1 MARVSLVRLGGRV
14 AYTRALALQRELARR
29 RRGNEAGN
37 SVLVLEHSPVFT
49 LGKLQDSA
57 SNVLSARDEIASAGA
72 TVVQSDR
79 GGNVTFHGPGQVVV
93 SSAKNYRLAA
103 QLSSAYANLPH
114 LLARRRGVVLALVR
128 CRESRVVESGA
139 WVAAVARLESRLLGL
154 R

>member
-93 SSAKNYRLAA
+93 SSNANAA
-103 QLSSAYANLPH
+103 SWRPRA
-114 LLARRRGVVLALVR
+114 ARRANFPSDGR
-128 CRESRVVESGA
+128 RVCQPD
-139 WVAAVARLESRLLGL
+139 AVHSLD
-154 R
+154 

>member
-57 SNVLSARDEIASAGA
+57 SNVLSARA
-72 TVVQSDR
+72 TRSR
-79 GGNVTFHGPGQVVV
+79 AP
-93 SSAKNYRLAA
+93 
-103 QLSSAYANLPH
+103 
-114 LLARRRGVVLALVR
+114 ARRW
-128 CRESRVVESGA
+128 CSPT
-139 WVAAVARLESRLLGL
+139 VAGM
-154 R
+154 

>member
-1 MARVSLVRLGGRV
+1 MLPFS
-14 AYTRALALQRELARR
+14 ALPYREFYYRC
-29 RRGNEAGN
+29 
-37 SVLVLEHSPVFT
+37 SWPQQH
-49 LGKLQDSA
+49 
-57 SNVLSARDEIASAGA
+57 IA
-72 TVVQSDR
+72 
-79 GGNVTFHGPGQVVV
+79 
-93 SSAKNYRLAA
+93 AKNYRLAA